1 MDIKTKF
8 EDMIN
13 TIQLGDCYELIKNI
27 PDNSIDLVYIDPPYE
42 YTTGGCGKNQTG
54 EYKKLC
60 ERKYKSRATL
70 EGKIYGHGANK
81 DIVKIANEIRNISD
95 GFNFKILDE
104 LEKKMKKT
112 NIYIWC
118 SRKQVSKLMKY
129 YEDKNYNVDLLTWH
143 KDDPIPMCGNSYL
156 SDTEYCIFARDEQ
169 VPLYGS
175 VATKKKYYVS
185 HCNRID
191 KEKYLHPTIKPLE
204 VVKNHII
211 NSSKEN
217 DIVLDCFCGSGTTC
231 LAAKETGRRFIGM
244 EIDPE
249 YHKIAV
255 DRLNGITAYG
265 QTSIFTDFE
274 LLKKE
279 GE

>member
-1 MDIKTKF
+1 MKF

-13 TIQLGDCYELIKNI
+13 TIQLGNCYELIKDI
-27 PDNSIDLVYIDPPYE
+27 PDKSIDLVYIDPPYE
-42 YTTGGCGKNQTG
+42 YTTGGCGKNQNG
-54 EYKKLC
+54 EYKLLC
-60 ERKYKSRATL
+60 ERKYKNRAVL

-95 GFNFKILDE
+95 GFDFKILDE
-104 LEKKMKKT
+104 LENKMKKT

-129 YEDKNYNVDLLTWH
+129 YEEKNYNVDLLTWH

-156 SDTEYCIFARDEQ
+156 SDTEYCVFARAEQ

-175 VATKKKYYVS
+175 VSTKKKYYVS
-185 HCNRID
+185 HCNRED
-191 KEKYLHPTIKPLE
+191 KKSYLHPTIKPLE

-231 LAAKETGRRFIGM
+231 VACKETGRRYIGM
-244 EIDPE
+244 EIDKE
-249 YHKIAV
+249 YWKIANN
-255 DRLNGITAYG
+255 RINGIEASG
-265 QTSIFTDFE
+265 QMTIMFDDKGDILNE
-274 LLKKE
+274 
-279 GE
+279 